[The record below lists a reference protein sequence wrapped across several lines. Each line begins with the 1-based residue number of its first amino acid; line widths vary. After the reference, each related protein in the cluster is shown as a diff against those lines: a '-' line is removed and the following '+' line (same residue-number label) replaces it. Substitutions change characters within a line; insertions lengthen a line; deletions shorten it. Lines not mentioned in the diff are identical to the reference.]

1 MSREALVLLVCCC
14 DFRDGAERL
23 IPSKSLR
30 NAVIRAFPGLFC
42 ILRMCAPRRAAAVV
56 RPRGRE
62 KSADRRRRIL
72 ISRLL
77 IIRASVP
84 RRKSPFPAYFK
95 GFPAVSLLIPP
106 YPAFLKYPVSPQS
119 KFNFIYAEDLSHREK
134 TVYIY
139 LRDRADASGVCWPG
153 IKTIAGELGLSPR
166 TVQRALADLERR
178 QLIEKRQRHR
188 ANGSLTS
195 NLYRLT
201 AAKKSQPP
209 AKGGL

>member
-1 MSREALVLLVCCC
+1 M
-14 DFRDGAERL
+14 
-23 IPSKSLR
+23 
-30 NAVIRAFPGLFC
+30 
-42 ILRMCAPRRAAAVV
+42 
-56 RPRGRE
+56 
-62 KSADRRRRIL
+62 
-72 ISRLL
+72 
-77 IIRASVP
+77 
-84 RRKSPFPAYFK
+84 
-95 GFPAVSLLIPP
+95 
-106 YPAFLKYPVSPQS
+106 S

-134 TVYIY
+134 AVYIY

-166 TVQRALADLERR
+166 TVQRALADLEHR

-195 NLYRLT
+195 NLYSLT